1 MVRTYAFTTDGYL
14 HSHEIEPFLIP
25 TLLADTKLYLW
36 VDLESPTEEEIR
48 AFVETPFQF
57 HALSI
62 QDCFTTEMSPKVEE
76 FLPREE
82 DSFMQYIFMAVQAVD
97 NTNEESWF
105 ETLRLNLFLGKRFV
119 VTWRN
124 RSLKSVEE
132 LGKKYRQRGAFIG
145 RAPDRVAYQILDAV
159 FDSYKPALDEIT
171 REISQLEESV
181 LEKPT
186 QETLNRIMQIKKGVR
201 DFQTTILP
209 QRDLL
214 LRFARGEFKLIRT
227 KLAPYYRDVYDEL
240 NHTSEMAKNASDSL
254 TGLLQVYLS
263 VSSNQTGE
271 VVKLLTMITMITTP
285 ITLISGWY
293 GMNFAS
299 MPEVAAP
306 QGYPIALA
314 VCIMATWLTYWYFKR
329 RGWL

>member
-1 MVRTYAFTTDGYL
+1 MVKTFAFTTDGYL
-14 HSHEIEPFLIP
+14 HSHDIEPFLIP

-36 VDLESPTEEEIR
+36 VDLESPTEEEVR
-48 AFVETPFQF
+48 SFLETPFHF
-57 HALSI
+57 HTLSI
-62 QDCFTTEMSPKVEE
+62 QDCLTEDMSPKVEE
-76 FLPREE
+76 FLPRDE

-97 NTNEESWF
+97 NTDDELWF
-105 ETLRLNLFLGKRFV
+105 ESSRLNMFLGKRFV

-124 RSLKSVEE
+124 RPLKSMAE
-132 LGKKYRQRGAFIG
+132 LARKYQARGAFIG

-159 FDSYKPALDEIT
+159 CDSYKPALDEIV
-171 REISQLEESV
+171 REISELEEQV
-181 LEKPT
+181 LNQPS

-201 DFQTTILP
+201 DFQATILP

-227 KLAPYYRDVYDEL
+227 KLVPYYRDVYDEL
-240 NHTSEMAKNASDSL
+240 NHTAEMAKSCSDSL

-271 VVKLLTMITMITTP
+271 VVKLLTMITMVTTP
-285 ITLISGWY
+285 ITLVSSWY
-293 GMNFAS
+293 GMNFS
-299 MPEVAAP
+299 NMPET
-306 QGYPIALA
+306 QFRFGYPVALGGC
-314 VCIMATWLTYWYFKR
+314 VLATWLTYWYFKR